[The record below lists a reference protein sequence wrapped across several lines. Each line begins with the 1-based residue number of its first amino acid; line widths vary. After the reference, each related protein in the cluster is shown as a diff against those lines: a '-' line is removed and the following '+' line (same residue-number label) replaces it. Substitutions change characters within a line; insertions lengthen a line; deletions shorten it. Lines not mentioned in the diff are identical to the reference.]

1 MAIIGYLDAK
11 EQLNRDETVLKETVH
26 PKAQSWDR

>member
-1 MAIIGYLDAK
+1 MPIIGYLDAK
-11 EQLNRDETVLKETVH
+11 EQLNRHEAFLKETVH